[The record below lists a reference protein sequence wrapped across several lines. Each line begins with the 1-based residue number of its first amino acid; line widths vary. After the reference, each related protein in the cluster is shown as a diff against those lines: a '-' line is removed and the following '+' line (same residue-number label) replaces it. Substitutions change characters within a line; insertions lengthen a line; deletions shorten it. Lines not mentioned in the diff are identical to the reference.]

1 MHCTLSPFLSFFFT
15 LSVCLSLSLS
25 VCRWHFKLEGKLWL
39 DLWRCL
45 SLLSTINVYRTV
57 RISVSVKHILPLLLL
72 CFMFL
77 YLFALHVLL
86 SLSFTHFSFSVF
98 TGRQLTETFFLES
111 PNRPSSHIACPGNK
125 RVSEARKW
133 KIYECPFHSH
143 ALSLSLSIS
152 VAECAWIS
160 VTFDGIKQ
168 TVNWLEEPND

>member
-1 MHCTLSPFLSFFFT
+1 MHCTLSPFLSYFFT

-57 RISVSVKHILPLLLL
+57 RVSVSVSVKHILPLLLL

-86 SLSFTHFSFSVF
+86 SLSFTHFFVQRF
-98 TGRQLTETFFLES
+98 YRPATNRNFFFLES
-111 PNRPSSHIACPGNK
+111 PNHPSSHIACPGNK

-152 VAECAWIS
+152 LLLS
-160 VTFDGIKQ
+160 VRG
-168 TVNWLEEPND
+168 

>member
-86 SLSFTHFSFSVF
+86 SLSFTHIFVQHFYRPATNRNFCFGVPQSPKLPHRVP
-98 TGRQLTETFFLES
+98 RQQ
-111 PNRPSSHIACPGNK
+111 ACEWSEKMENL
-125 RVSEARKW
+125 RV
-133 KIYECPFHSH
+133 
-143 ALSLSLSIS
+143 SLSLACTLPLSLYLCCW
-152 VAECAWIS
+152 VCVDKCYFWRH
-160 VTFDGIKQ
+160 
-168 TVNWLEEPND
+168 

>member
-1 MHCTLSPFLSFFFT
+1 MHCTLSPFLSYFFT

-57 RISVSVKHILPLLLL
+57 RVSVSVKHILPLLLL

-86 SLSFTHFSFSVF
+86 SLSFTHFFVHRFYRPATNRNFFFWSPPIAQAPTSRAPATSVWVKRENGKF
-98 TGRQLTETFFLES
+98 TSVPFTRMHS
-111 PNRPSSHIACPGNK
+111 P
-125 RVSEARKW
+125 
-133 KIYECPFHSH
+133 
-143 ALSLSLSIS
+143 SLSLPLLLS
-152 VAECAWIS
+152 VR
-160 VTFDGIKQ
+160 G
-168 TVNWLEEPND
+168 